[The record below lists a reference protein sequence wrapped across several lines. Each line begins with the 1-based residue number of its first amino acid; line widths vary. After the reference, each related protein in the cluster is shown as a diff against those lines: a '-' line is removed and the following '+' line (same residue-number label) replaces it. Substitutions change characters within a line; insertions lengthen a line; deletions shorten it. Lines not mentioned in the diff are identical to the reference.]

1 MEASSLARGDGTT
14 QTCTASNALTMTPGD
29 GIVFVGGGPQS
40 TDEFSQSY
48 ISEILYFQ
56 TVLTGC
62 VKKNGGIMWSW
73 GLFPTKSQS

>member
-1 MEASSLARGDGTT
+1 M
-14 QTCTASNALTMTPGD
+14 
-29 GIVFVGGGPQS
+29 FVGGGPQS

-62 VKKNGGIMWSW
+62 VKKRVGIMWSW
-73 GLFPTKSQS
+73 GLSPTKSQS